1 MKKILTKE
9 IEVITVKKPIGFI
22 DNGEYELKT
31 TYKIFGIP
39 IKWKYKK

>member
-9 IEVITVKKPIGFI
+9 IEVITVKKSIGFI
-22 DNGEYELKT
+22 DNGEYKLKT
-31 TYKIFGIP
+31 TYKILGIP